1 MKENLKYY
9 RLASTLAFFFV
20 LLGYVVKFYPH
31 TLDFENSFQT
41 FLRGNLPPLKTSFFS
56 WITQFANPLSLIL
69 LTIAMMIF
77 FYLQREKIAS
87 LYLGLNLILGA
98 GLLNHFVKQVY
109 QRPRPPLKH
118 LVTETSFS
126 FPSGHAM
133 GSMIFFGSLI
143 FLMPLI
149 TNHRLLRSFLKSL
162 CFGMIFLIG
171 LSRIYLGVHYLSDI
185 IGGYLLGLTWLF
197 ATYPLYQKIRARY
210 LVKMTWKKVKE

>member
-1 MKENLKYY
+1 MKETQKYY
-9 RLASTLAFFFV
+9 SVASTLALIFV
-20 LLGYVVKFYPH
+20 FLGYIVKFYPE
-31 TLDFENSFQT
+31 TLAFEVSFQAWFRGSLPQPLT
-41 FLRGNLPPLKTSFFS
+41 NFFL
-56 WITQFANPLSLIL
+56 WITQFGNPLSLIL

-87 LYLGLNLILGA
+87 LYMGLNLILGA
-98 GLLNHFVKQVY
+98 GLLNHLVKLVY
-109 QRPRPPLKH
+109 QRPRPAIKH

-143 FLMPLI
+143 LLVSLLT
-149 TNHRLLRSFLKSL
+149 TNEKIQLTLKIL
-162 CFGMIFLIG
+162 CGGMIFLIG

-197 ATYPLYQKIRARY
+197 ATYPLYQKMR
-210 LVKMTWKKVKE
+210 VKHRFKTTWKKVKK